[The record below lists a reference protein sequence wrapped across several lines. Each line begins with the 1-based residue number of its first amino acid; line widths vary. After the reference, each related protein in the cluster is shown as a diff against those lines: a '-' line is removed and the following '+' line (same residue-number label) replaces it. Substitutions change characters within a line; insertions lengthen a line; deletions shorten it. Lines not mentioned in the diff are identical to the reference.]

1 MNVTFRQLRLFL
13 ALADTGSVSAAAR
26 AMHVTQPTASMQL
39 REVSQAV
46 GLPLYELVG
55 KKIHLTQVGLELAA
69 TARAMAQSWDS
80 FEQQVDGLKGLSR
93 GKLRIAAVSTAK
105 YFVPR
110 LVGSFCQ
117 QYPGIDVALE
127 ILNRDGVV
135 QRLRDHLDDLYIM
148 SQPPLDMELR
158 DDILMPNPIVLIAAD
173 HDPLT
178 RRGPLKLR
186 DLATHRFILREKGS
200 GTRMAGDAHFRAQ
213 RFRPDVRLELGS
225 NESVKESVAAGLGL
239 GLISMHAIQGAGHG
253 VRVLDV
259 AGFPL
264 PSAWH
269 VVHHTGQKLSPLA
282 LAFKTHLLAAKPQGS
297 SRRKSKAI

>member
-1 MNVTFRQLRLFL
+1 MNITFRQMRLFL
-13 ALADTGSVSAAAR
+13 ALADTGSVSGAAR

-39 REVSQAV
+39 REIAQTV

-55 KKIHLTQVGLELAA
+55 RKIHLTQVGHELAA
-69 TARAMAQSWDS
+69 TVRAMMQSWDG
-80 FEQQVDGLKGLSR
+80 FEQQVDALKGLSR
-93 GKLRIAAVSTAK
+93 GKLRVAAVSTAK
-105 YFVPR
+105 YFIPR
-110 LVGSFCQ
+110 LVGTFCQ
-117 QYPGIDVALE
+117 QHPGIDVSLE

-148 SQPPLDMELR
+148 SQPPLDMDLR
-158 DDILMPNPIVLIAAD
+158 DDILMPNPIVLIAAK
-173 HDPLT
+173 HDPLLK
-178 RRGPLKLR
+178 RRGLKLR
-186 DLATHRFILREKGS
+186 DLAGQRFILREKGS
-200 GTRMAGDAHFRAQ
+200 GTRMAADAHFKSQ

-225 NESVKESVAAGLGL
+225 NEAVKESVAAGLGL
-239 GLISMHAIQGAGHG
+239 GLISLHAIQGAGQGQG

-282 LAFKTHLLAAKPQGS
+282 RAFHTHLFN
-297 SRRKSKAI
+297 